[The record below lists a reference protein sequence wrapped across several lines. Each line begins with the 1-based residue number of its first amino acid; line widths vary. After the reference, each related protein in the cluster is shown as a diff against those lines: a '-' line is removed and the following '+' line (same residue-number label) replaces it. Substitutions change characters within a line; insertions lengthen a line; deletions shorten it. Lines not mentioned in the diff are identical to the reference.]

1 MEIDLS
7 FVGNVPEKQ
16 KNISNKCIAGST
28 YAVTFD
34 TQTMG
39 PYESWNSYLN
49 LYHYKDKINENNV
62 FDREKLGA
70 LLSYTGKLYFAQV
83 DAENVLTS
91 ETMDIVDVRRLS
103 EAVTGYE
110 VEKNYSYGVV
120 TKLSYGNLFID
131 VDAEDH
137 YVKSKAGDKNK
148 EFLYRYYE
156 GLTGSKY
163 EGIIWAEGSK
173 DKTEETVCTVSVL
186 GQAME
191 NGIEIHQFDK
201 ENKEGL
207 EETLGKLSLSDSEKS
222 KIKQDIETGNLI
234 TIPDEDV
241 TIGSWIGTG
250 YISLDKTTGT
260 GAYMISGSLNGG
272 EHPFY
277 AYSVAVLAV
286 YMEYLSSKVL
296 VNVLMSVLVPGVIK
310 LLGAALIVTGLY
322 VLHMMM
328 VAYADYMF
336 EGGEDRFDKF
346 IEWAMA
352 SSFMSSLQMQF
363 AWLVMSMFGLNVIY
377 EEEKGE
383 TDDESETTP
392 EMDSE
397 ITSDTNPETVNVK
410 ELNGKDFE
418 KYLVD
423 KMNGEGSFKEGGR
436 EFDGRVGNRWWEAK
450 SGGYWNLLENNTKE
464 LDKFKSA
471 MGQRLK
477 IATENGATLELFTN
491 SPIPESIKEWLIEK
505 GIPYT
510 EILN

>member
-1 MEIDLS
+1 M
-7 FVGNVPEKQ
+7 
-16 KNISNKCIAGST
+16 
-28 YAVTFD
+28 
-34 TQTMG
+34 
-39 PYESWNSYLN
+39 
-49 LYHYKDKINENNV
+49 
-62 FDREKLGA
+62 
-70 LLSYTGKLYFAQV
+70 
-83 DAENVLTS
+83 
-91 ETMDIVDVRRLS
+91 
-103 EAVTGYE
+103 
-110 VEKNYSYGVV
+110 

-137 YVKSKAGDKNK
+137 YVKNKAGDKNK

-191 NGIEIHQFDK
+191 TGIEIHQFDK

-207 EETLGKLSLSDSEKS
+207 EETLAKLSLSDSEKS
-222 KIKQDIETGNLI
+222 RIKQDIEAGHLI

-241 TIGSWIGTG
+241 TIGSWTGTG
-250 YISLDKTTGT
+250 YISLDKTTGA

-310 LLGAALIVTGLY
+310 LLGAALIVTSLF

-328 VAYADYMF
+328 IAYADYMF
-336 EGGEDRFDKF
+336 EGGEDRLDKF

-363 AWLVMSMFGLNVIY
+363 AWLVMSMFGLNVVY

-383 TDDESETTP
+383 TNAESEATPETNPEMTLETDPETTP
-392 EMDSE
+392 EANSGTVSKQGGFGE
-397 ITSDTNPETVNVK
+397 SINVSDKKMHQLGEHFNKHGRDMGYLSKK
-410 ELNGKDFE
+410 EYDAAA
-418 KYLVD
+418 
-423 KMNGEGSFKEGGR
+423 R
-436 EFDGRVGNRWWEAK
+436 EFFYKNKNSCEIYRGVYNSSHGERKGDIQLILRQDGFQLIIDEKTGQIIDFYEGESLSAFI
-450 SGGYWNLLENNTKE
+450 NLERK
-464 LDKFKSA
+464 
-471 MGQRLK
+471 Q
-477 IATENGATLELFTN
+477 
-491 SPIPESIKEWLIEK
+491 
-505 GIPYT
+505 
-510 EILN
+510 